1 MVAEQVTHPAVS
13 VRAEQFRAPEMTLVS
28 SSIPEEEEMVVQ
40 EEAEMSQVQETQ
52 VLVAW
57 HSRAQSAQ
65 EERPEV
71 VAVP

>member
-1 MVAEQVTHPAVS
+1 M
-13 VRAEQFRAPEMTLVS
+13 VS
-28 SSIPEEEEMVVQ
+28 SSIPEKEEMVVQ

-52 VLVAW
+52 CLVAW
-57 HSRAQSAQ
+57 QRRAQSAQ